1 MFPPEVLTFI
11 VTFVL
16 RTVAEKWL
24 SSGEEKA
31 RARAMELKMI
41 EQELKA
47 QNSIRAMIDK
57 ALFGWTM
64 SILAFIAFGCIIGVR
79 IVGPLFIPDIPI
91 FYAYPEETS
100 GFLFFTSGSEKVKF
114 EQMQGITFLPSDSH
128 ILSAIA
134 GCFFGRIRK

>member
-31 RARAMELKMI
+31 RARAMELQMI

>member
-31 RARAMELKMI
+31 RARAMELQMI

-91 FYAYPEETS
+91 FYAYPEETG

>member
-31 RARAMELKMI
+31 RARAMERQMI

-47 QNSIRAMIDK
+47 QNSIRAMLDR

-91 FYAYPEETS
+91 LY
-100 GFLFFTSGSEKVKF
+100 
-114 EQMQGITFLPSDSH
+114 D
-128 ILSAIA
+128 
-134 GCFFGRIRK
+134 